1 VRNWPALP
9 ETPIPESR
17 TQRRRGGNA
26 MGTSVGV
33 VLALL
38 TLSLFSGTHLI
49 FALIAIPVVIAMAW
63 SNPVAAIGIL
73 PVWMVAMGLVRR
85 ITPGGGNSTF
95 SGDPVLIIGPLALL
109 VLWMLVASSRE
120 GGRMSPLARWIMF
133 FDIVAVLE
141 AFNPSQGSL
150 LTGVGGLLFL
160 FIPTT
165 AFWIGRRFA
174 DEELI
179 IRVIWTVAILGLI
192 SAVYGLYQQ
201 FVGFPSW
208 DASYVSSKAY
218 TALQVGNGVTRA
230 FGTFS
235 SGQEYAVFLSVAV
248 VAWLA
253 LLGRR
258 TRWPILLHLAA
269 LGTIMV
275 ALWYESQRTSVF
287 LTVLAIGVI
296 GAARLRLRPINVM
309 GAGVVAVILLIVL
322 AGAIGGGGGGSSALN
337 GPGGA
342 GATLNQHQISGITN
356 PTGKNSSL
364 NGHIKTTRIGIKSAF
379 LHPLGHGVG
388 SVTLAASRFTKNNKS
403 HGTEFDPG
411 NMGVAL
417 GLPGFIIYLVILF
430 FALQTAYRLA
440 VRRRDAVGL
449 FVIGILAATLFQWFN
464 GDLYSVC
471 WLIWLSLGFADR
483 LLQSAAP
490 VQGALDDTPVAS
502 PAQGFTWRRPG
513 EPRRGS
519 GL

>member
-1 VRNWPALP
+1 MKNWQVLP
-9 ETPIPESR
+9 ETPLPTPRNAR
-17 TQRRRGGNA
+17 TRGGSA
-26 MGTSVGV
+26 LGTSVGV

-38 TLSLFSGTHLI
+38 ALSLFSGTHLI
-49 FALIAIPVVIAMAW
+49 FAIIAIPVVIAMAW

-73 PVWMVAMGLVRR
+73 PVWMMVMGLVRR
-85 ITPGGGNSTF
+85 ITPGHGNSTF
-95 SGDPVLIIGPLALL
+95 SGDPVLIIGPMALMILWLL
-109 VLWMLVASSRE
+109 VVSSRE
-120 GGRMSPLARWIMF
+120 GGPMSTLARWVMF
-133 FDIVAVLE
+133 FDIVAVME

-150 LTGVGGLLFL
+150 LTGIGGLLFL

-174 DEELI
+174 DELLI
-179 IRVIWTVAILGLI
+179 MRIIWTVAILGLVA
-192 SAVYGLYQQ
+192 AVYGLFQQ
-201 FVGFPSW
+201 FSGFPSW
-208 DASYVSSKAY
+208 DQNYIHSHAY

-235 SGQEYAVFLSVAV
+235 SGQEYAVFLSVAT

-253 LLGRR
+253 LLYRS
-258 TRWPILLHLAA
+258 TRWPVLLHLVG
-269 LGTIMV
+269 LGFVVT

-287 LTVLAIGVI
+287 LTVLAIGVM

-309 GAGVVAVILLIVL
+309 GAGAASIVLLIVL
-322 AGAIGGGGGGSSALN
+322 AGALGGGGGGSSALQGN
-337 GPGGA
+337 SSTGG
-342 GATLNQHQISGITN
+342 TLNHHQISGITN

-364 NGHIKTTRIGIKSAF
+364 NGHIKTTRIGIKAAF
-379 LHPLGHGVG
+379 FHPFGRGVG

-417 GLPGFIIYLVILF
+417 GLPGLIIYLCILV

-440 VRRRDAVGL
+440 VRRRDGIGL

-471 WLIWLSLGFADR
+471 WLIWLFLGFADR
-483 LLQSAAP
+483 LLNAP
-490 VQGALDDTPVAS
+490 PAKESESDDSSPVVS
-502 PAQGFTWRRPG
+502 QIFSWRRPG
-513 EPRRGS
+513 QPRRSS
-519 GL
+519 GQ